1 LSFFFDVHNDFF
13 EEIAKFRAA
22 RRMWARIVKERFG
35 AKKAESM
42 KLRTHAQTA
51 GVSLTAQQPYNNVVR
66 VALQALAAVLGG
78 TQSLHTN
85 SLDETYAL
93 PTEDAV
99 TIALR
104 TQQIIAE
111 ESGVASTVDPLAGS
125 WFLED
130 LTNRIET
137 EALAYIRRI
146 DDMGGMVSAIEKG
159 YPQREIAASAYRFQ
173 RQVEAGE
180 RVMVGLNKYVEGDER
195 EANIPLLKIDD
206 EVHKTQ
212 LANLARVKA
221 SRDAT
226 RVKASLDAVRAAAQK
241 KGGESGANLMP
252 PIIDAA
258 KAYCTQQEICDVL
271 REVLGTYTDPAE
283 F

>member
-1 LSFFFDVHNDFF
+1 
-13 EEIAKFRAA
+13 
-22 RRMWARIVKERFG
+22 MKERVG

-51 GVSLTAQQPYNNVVR
+51 GARRATEQQPHNNIVR
-66 VALQALAAVLGG
+66 VASQALAAVLGG

-93 PTEDAV
+93 PTEEAV

-111 ESGVASTVDPLAGS
+111 ESGVAGTIDPLGGA
-125 WFLED
+125 WFIED
-130 LTNRIET
+130 LTSRMET

-146 DDMGGMVSAIEKG
+146 DEMGGMVSAIEKG

-173 RQVEAGE
+173 RQLEQGE
-180 RVMVGLNKYVEGDER
+180 RVMVGVNKYVSESD
-195 EANIPLLKIDD
+195 ANIPVLRID
-206 EVHKTQ
+206 EHVQKEQ
-212 LANLARVKA
+212 LDNLAKVKA
-221 SRDAT
+221 SRDAA
-226 RVKASLDAVRAAAQK
+226 RVKACLDAVRVAST
-241 KGGESGANLMP
+241 SGKNLMP
-252 PIIDAA
+252 PIIEAA

-271 REVLGTYTDPAE
+271 RETMGTYTDPAE